1 MQRTGPVP
9 VPIFIKDYVARHYS
23 VDPSQTPENHAAL
36 WGIFLML
43 ASILIIV
50 SMLIMQAVMLSAPRP
65 RPVPIPVHRRRR
77 DVSEIH
83 PVSD

>member
-1 MQRTGPVP
+1 
-9 VPIFIKDYVARHYS
+9 
-23 VDPSQTPENHAAL
+23 
-36 WGIFLML
+36 ML

-65 RPVPIPVHRRRR
+65 RPVPIPVRRRRR
-77 DVSEIH
+77 DGTEIH